1 MFRSRHVNMTAF
13 VMHPS
18 SIPFSENA
26 TRIFSDAKGGK
37 TTQTWQGEVIPLTPK
52 GSNPLYS
59 NMTCAKCT
67 AVIYFFSFFEHG
79 RHITTWNIMNA
90 DLKTGHFAF
99 EALRSTY
106 VRTKERQCP
115 PQEKENHQ
123 NLLREITNE
132 KMWINTRSE
141 KTTVC
146 LLKIGKL
153 RPKREG
159 HVVWTNNQ
167 FWKRS
172 LLDCVREGYTWRCR
186 VADISK
192 SLLEETYLTKTQRS
206 SACWQPQIGLA
217 WWKAEI
223 EEKHFKEAE
232 AETVNLLFPFI
243 YMCIYKQNIYT
254 YLYMETFSEM
264 HDQLIL

>member
-1 MFRSRHVNMTAF
+1 MCFVCWSELLFKPLGIADIETGSRNIHCACFPPKRPRSACHVVPHPWARIPLSKDHLPTANYPSPKFAWPNRPMFRSRHVNMTAF

-115 PQEKENHQ
+115 PQEKPSKPPARDNQWKNVDQYPLRKNNSLPFENRQ
-123 NLLREITNE
+123 TPTE
-132 KMWINTRSE
+132 KGRSRRLNQQSILE
-141 KTTVC
+141 KVIAGLC
-146 LLKIGKL
+146 QGGL
-153 RPKREG
+153 
-159 HVVWTNNQ
+159 H
-167 FWKRS
+167 
-172 LLDCVREGYTWRCR
+172 
-186 VADISK
+186 
-192 SLLEETYLTKTQRS
+192 LE
-206 SACWQPQIGLA
+206 
-217 WWKAEI
+217 
-223 EEKHFKEAE
+223 
-232 AETVNLLFPFI
+232 
-243 YMCIYKQNIYT
+243 M
-254 YLYMETFSEM
+254 
-264 HDQLIL
+264 

>member
-1 MFRSRHVNMTAF
+1 
-13 VMHPS
+13 
-18 SIPFSENA
+18 
-26 TRIFSDAKGGK
+26 
-37 TTQTWQGEVIPLTPK
+37 
-52 GSNPLYS
+52 
-59 NMTCAKCT
+59 
-67 AVIYFFSFFEHG
+67 
-79 RHITTWNIMNA
+79 MNA

-159 HVVWTNNQ
+159 HVV
-167 FWKRS
+167 
-172 LLDCVREGYTWRCR
+172 
-186 VADISK
+186 
-192 SLLEETYLTKTQRS
+192 
-206 SACWQPQIGLA
+206 
-217 WWKAEI
+217 
-223 EEKHFKEAE
+223 
-232 AETVNLLFPFI
+232 
-243 YMCIYKQNIYT
+243 
-254 YLYMETFSEM
+254 
-264 HDQLIL
+264 